1 MMSVYSNQSIY
12 KNLTVVKVLSI
23 ISLIVA
29 ILIFISSIC
38 SSCIKY
44 SNSGTEVDIWEYG
57 YFYFFLLVDL
67 VSIPVMTLIFSTHD
81 YPRWQIAQQE
91 RKNDVFHLR
100 VIIVLTF
107 APYIIGTI
115 LNFIAAI
122 FVYKLF
128 NPLFIYD
135 ICGYAL
141 PSHIF
146 VYVGDIFL
154 IWNIVL
160 IKREWKKEPPKFLI
174 DQNDKNYK
182 SLIEK
187 SGVKF
192 FIKYYKQ
199 IKRLP
204 LRDVAV
210 SENYSSQEREER
222 LLAAKKIIDL
232 GLTEFALREIIA
244 EYSDI
249 LDSAEIEQAKSLLS
263 ELSKK

>member
-1 MMSVYSNQSIY
+1 M
-12 KNLTVVKVLSI
+12 
-23 ISLIVA
+23 
-29 ILIFISSIC
+29 
-38 SSCIKY
+38 
-44 SNSGTEVDIWEYG
+44 
-57 YFYFFLLVDL
+57 
-67 VSIPVMTLIFSTHD
+67 
-81 YPRWQIAQQE
+81 
-91 RKNDVFHLR
+91 FHLR

-174 DQNDKNYK
+174 YKLKEKEQKKTMKINDQNDKNYK

-192 FIKYYKQ
+192 FIKYYFSTQKFR
-199 IKRLP
+199 IDR
-204 LRDVAV
+204 
-210 SENYSSQEREER
+210 
-222 LLAAKKIIDL
+222 KI
-232 GLTEFALREIIA
+232 GL
-244 EYSDI
+244 SG
-249 LDSAEIEQAKSLLS
+249 K
-263 ELSKK
+263 